1 MLIYSTMYQPYAAV
15 TLVLS
20 SLCWLGWVVS
30 GGEMSGVELL
40 ALRFDGPAWLVGVAA
55 MFFQYSHFKKLLTT
69 APVSAKI
76 P

>member
-55 MFFQYSHFKKLLTT
+55 MFLSIHILNKHN
-69 APVSAKI
+69 
-76 P
+76 